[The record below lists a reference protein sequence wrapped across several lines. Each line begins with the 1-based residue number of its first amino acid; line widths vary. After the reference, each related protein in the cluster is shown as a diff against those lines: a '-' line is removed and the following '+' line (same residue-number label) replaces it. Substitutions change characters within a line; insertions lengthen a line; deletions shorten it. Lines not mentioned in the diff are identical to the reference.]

1 MPRRGFSASKVR
13 SRFLATYGVDLSS
26 VDPTE
31 MTGTIEQLLHN
42 LVELRAASARQRQS
56 PEATIERRR
65 ELDEQI
71 AEWYEKERLLV
82 ASLDYLRQ
90 RGATKSQAS

>member
-1 MPRRGFSASKVR
+1 
-13 SRFLATYGVDLSS
+13 LATYGVDLSA

-31 MTGTIEQLLHN
+31 MAGIIEQLLHN

-56 PEATIERRR
+56 PEATIDRRR

-71 AEWYEKERLLV
+71 EEWHDKERLLF
-82 ASLDYLRQ
+82 AALDYLRQ
-90 RGATKSQAS
+90 RGATISRAS